1 MYMAFRCFAFDL
13 TMQYAFG
20 STFGSLEQPAFRCPI
35 LLGIDDLVV
44 TLWLQNHWTWLQQLI
59 DYFSPWSLSIL
70 YPASAELF
78 AKLAVCIYT
87 HAHTLS
93 GRTLN
98 FSDEAHQL
106 RFRISNAT
114 SIDS

>member
-59 DYFSPWSLSIL
+59 DYFSPWIYPFCILRVLSYSLNWRC
-70 YPASAELF
+70 
-78 AKLAVCIYT
+78 VYT
-87 HAHTLS
+87 LMLTLS
-93 GRTLN
+93 RV
-98 FSDEAHQL
+98 EP
-106 RFRISNAT
+106 
-114 SIDS
+114 